1 MQAYEATAVMPSM
14 MAMDESTTRL
24 QGTARAQQGLRR
36 IPEGAG
42 IEINSVRAHNN
53 LCFGGVDRR
62 DSLVVPQQRVLP
74 EDVLR

>member
-1 MQAYEATAVMPSM
+1 MGKRWAGAACG
-14 MAMDESTTRL
+14 AHD
-24 QGTARAQQGLRR
+24 